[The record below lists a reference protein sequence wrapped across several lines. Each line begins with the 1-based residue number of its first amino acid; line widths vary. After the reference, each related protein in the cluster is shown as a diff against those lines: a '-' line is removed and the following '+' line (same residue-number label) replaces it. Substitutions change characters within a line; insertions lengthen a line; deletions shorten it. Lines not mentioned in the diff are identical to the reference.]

1 MPLDRYYEKR
11 SADRTFEP
19 FGSGRAGPGGMFVVQ
34 KHSARRLHYDLR
46 LEHDGVLLSWAI
58 PRGPSFDPAVKRLAV
73 RTEDHPVDYVH
84 FEGRIPEGNYGAGAM
99 IVWDRGQWRALED
112 PDAGLE
118 NGKLLFE
125 LRGYKLRGVF
135 TLVKTKGDTPEW
147 LLIKKPDAH
156 AAAEGTKALDQRS
169 ILSGLTVEEVAEGRD
184 PSADLAAQLAEA
196 GVPKQR
202 VLVDQ
207 IKPML
212 AETADAPFSRPGWL
226 FELKYDGFRLLI
238 DKSDGEIKL
247 RYRSGLDSTR
257 AFPEIVK
264 AVEALPIDDLLIDSE
279 VVVLGDDGKP
289 SFHSLQQ
296 RVQLQRE
303 RDIQQATISLPATV
317 FAFDL
322 LRAMGHDLRQR
333 PLAERKAFLATCLPP
348 VGILRFSEHVE
359 ADGEA
364 LFQRVLALGL
374 EGLVAKKAD
383 SPYRSGRASEWLKVR
398 VERADEFIV
407 VGFSDPKGTR
417 VGFGGLHLAQYVGS
431 DLVYQGR
438 VGSGFSQALL
448 SSLRARLDTLRVDKA
463 PVEAPSKYDRV
474 DRWVRPE
481 LVCEVRYSSRTVDG
495 VLRFPVFVRLRDDKS
510 AEDMRREA
518 ASLEELAYQATPLDV
533 NDGSG
538 PAEGPKVTNPDKVLF
553 PEDDYTKQ
561 NLVDF
566 YRSMAPWL
574 MPYLED
580 RPVVLTRYPDGIH
593 GKNFFQKDA
602 PPFIPGWVRTERMWS
617 QHAKREIDY
626 FVCETVD
633 ALLYVVNLASI
644 PLHVW
649 SSRIASLAKPDWAT
663 IDLDPKGAP
672 FSDVVTIALAIHTL
686 CDEIGMPSYVKTT
699 GSSGLHILL
708 PLGRQCNFE
717 QARGLAELIS
727 RVIAHELADIATLVR
742 AVGQRDGKVYLDFIQ
757 NGHGR
762 LLAAPFCVRPLPT
775 GPVSMPLTWEEVA
788 TLPSPRQFNMA
799 NAAQRLQAWPQDPLL
814 GVMADRPDLSAVLNR
829 LAKRLS

>member
-11 SADRTFEP
+11 SADRTPEP
-19 FGSGRAGPGGMFVVQ
+19 IGPDRTPRAGVFVVQ
-34 KHSARRLHYDLR
+34 KHSARRLHFDLR
-46 LEHDGVLLSWAI
+46 LELNGILMSWAI
-58 PRGPSFDPAVKRLAV
+58 PRGPSFDPSVKRLAV
-73 RTEDHPVDYVH
+73 RTEDHPVDYVD

-118 NGKLLFE
+118 KGKLLFE

-135 TLVKTKGDTPEW
+135 TLVKTKGDGTNEW

-156 AAAEGTKALDQRS
+156 AAPEGSKALDQRS
-169 ILSGLTVEEVAEGRD
+169 ILSGLTVEELAEGHD
-184 PSADLAAQLAEA
+184 PGVALAERLDAA
-196 GVPKQR
+196 GVPR
-202 VLVDQ
+202 GDVAIDDV
-207 IKPML
+207 KPML
-212 AETADAPFSRPGWL
+212 AETADEPFSRPGWL

-238 DKSDGEIKL
+238 DKRLDTVRL

-264 AVEALPIDDLLIDSE
+264 AVAALPFDDLLIDSE

-303 RDIQQATISLPATV
+303 RDIQQATVNLPATV

-333 PLAERKAFLATCLPP
+333 PLVERKTHLQDTLPMA
-348 VGILRFSEHVE
+348 GILRFSEHVE
-359 ADGEA
+359 DEGES
-364 LFQRVLALGL
+364 LFQRVTALGL
-374 EGLVAKKAD
+374 EGLVAKRAN
-383 SPYRSGRASEWLKVR
+383 SPYRYGRADDWLKVR
-398 VERADEFIV
+398 VERADEFII
-407 VGFSDPKGTR
+407 VGFSEPKGTR
-417 VGFGGLHLAQYVGS
+417 VGFGGLHLAQFVGRE
-431 DLVYQGR
+431 LVYQGR

-448 SSLRARLDTLRVDKA
+448 QSLRARLDTLRTDTPAV
-463 PVEAPSKYDRV
+463 VAPSKYDRV

-495 VLRFPVFVRLRDDKS
+495 VLRFPVFIRLREDKTADDI
-510 AEDMRREA
+510 RREA
-518 ASLEELAYQATPLDV
+518 ETLDELANTDV
-533 NDGSG
+533 GQSQSDF
-538 PAEGPKVTNPDKVLF
+538 PPPEGPKITNPDKIFF
-553 PEDDYTKQ
+553 PEDGLTKKD
-561 NLVDF
+561 LVT
-566 YRSMAPWL
+566 YYERISEWL
-574 MPYLED
+574 LPYLAD

-626 FVCETVD
+626 FVCENVES
-633 ALLYVVNLASI
+633 LLYIINLASI

-649 SSRIASLAKPDWAT
+649 ASRVSALAKPDWAT

-672 FSDVVTIALAIHTL
+672 FSDVVAIALAIERL
-686 CDEIGMPSYVKTT
+686 CDELGLTTFAKTS
-699 GSSGLHILL
+699 GSSGIHVLI
-708 PLGRQCNFE
+708 PLGQRCTFD
-717 QARGLAELIS
+717 QARAVAELIC
-727 RVIAHELADIATLVR
+727 RVIAHDLPEIATLVR
-742 AVGQRDGKVYLDFIQ
+742 PVNNRAGKVYLDFIQ

-762 LLAAPFCVRPLPT
+762 LIAAPFCVRALPA
-775 GPVSMPLTWEEVA
+775 GPVSMPVKWSEVPHLTSA
-788 TLPSPRQFNMA
+788 RQFTMSNVRD
-799 NAAQRLQAWPQDPLL
+799 RLEAWDGDPMQPVLTERSDL
-814 GVMADRPDLSAVLNR
+814 GSALSR
-829 LAKRLS
+829 LTERLS